1 MPEAKPDYDIP
12 LSSSFIF
19 PITSSAKSAKSTS
32 SPFIDVSYKSFPNFH
47 YVDSGRKNDFLGDT
61 AKETKSLES
70 VLFLMNQYLL
80 LHQL

>member
-32 SPFIDVSYKSFPNFH
+32 LHLSMSRISFIPNFH

-61 AKETKSLES
+61 AKRD
-70 VLFLMNQYLL
+70 
-80 LHQL
+80 